1 MKIKLLSLL
10 SIIPLSL
17 LALGQDKDNTP
28 EPREVSRKSIS
39 LVECDV
45 NQGVLVLTIDGKKMR
60 YLPAQPPIPRVNRSR
75 SPESPQPSV
84 FDLRQHRL
92 FECLALQ
99 KAISSV
105 DKISITVIPA
115 KDPNEP
121 SAITRLVLI
130 TSPSNAEQ
138 RVPPNDR

>member
-1 MKIKLLSLL
+1 MKIKILSFL

-45 NQGVLVLTIDGKKMR
+45 NQGTLVLTIDGKKMR
-60 YLPAQPPIPRVNRSR
+60 YLPAQPPLPGMNRAR
-75 SPESPQPSV
+75 PESPQPPV

-99 KAISSV
+99 KAISS
-105 DKISITVIPA
+105 I
-115 KDPNEP
+115 EP
-121 SAITRLVLI
+121 STITRLVLV

-138 RVPPNDR
+138 GVPPNDR